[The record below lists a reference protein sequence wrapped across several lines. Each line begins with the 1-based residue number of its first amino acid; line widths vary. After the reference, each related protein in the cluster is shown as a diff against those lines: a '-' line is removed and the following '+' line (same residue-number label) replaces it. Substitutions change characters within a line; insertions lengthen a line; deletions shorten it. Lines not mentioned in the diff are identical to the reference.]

1 MAEYA
6 SWCVALAMVVA
17 GCSRESRAHAKS
29 APEPAPVATT
39 GTADDSVPVHATF
52 ENVHLHVGYGAVL
65 EVRHLEGALLTT
77 DANRPPVFDDQRSFA
92 LRVDSGQMAMTP
104 ASLTALLN
112 GHVLA
117 FEGSPMSDVEVSI
130 EGNHLK
136 QSGTLH
142 KGVPIPFSI
151 VAEISA
157 TPDGRVRLHPIKVK
171 AAGIPSGGLMKAFG
185 LQLDDLVKS
194 NRAHGI
200 EIVGDD
206 LLLSPDRLLPAPALK
221 GHLTGIRIEGDRIVQ
236 EFGHPTR
243 SVTKKGRSGNYMHY
257 RGGTLRFG
265 KLTMSD
271 TDMQLI
277 DADPRDPFDFS
288 PAEYVRQL
296 VAGYSKNT
304 PEGGLRV
311 YMPDYNEASKADLK
325 PPR

>member
-1 MAEYA
+1 MAI
-6 SWCVALAMVVA
+6 VAA
-17 GCSRESRAHAKS
+17 GCARESRPPADS
-29 APEPAPVATT
+29 APAPAPAPVATT
-39 GTADDSVPVHATF
+39 GTADNRTPVHVRF

-65 EVRHLEGALLTT
+65 EVRHLEGALLSTNA
-77 DANRPPVFDDQRSFA
+77 DRPPIFDDQRSFS
-92 LRVDSGQMAMTP
+92 LRVDTGQIAMTP

-130 EGNHLK
+130 EGGYLK

-142 KGVPIPFSI
+142 KGVPIPFSML
-151 VAEISA
+151 AEISA
-157 TPDGRVRLHPIKVK
+157 TSDGRVRLHPVKTK
-171 AAGIPSGGLMKAFG
+171 AAGIPSDGLMKAFG
-185 LQLDDLVKS
+185 LELDDLVKS

-200 EIVGDD
+200 EIADDD

-221 GHLTGIRIEGDRIVQ
+221 GHLTTIRIEGDRIVQ
-236 EFGHPTR
+236 EFGQPARGVTR
-243 SVTKKGRSGNYMHY
+243 KARAGNYMQY

-277 DADPRDPFDFS
+277 DADPHDAFDFS
-288 PAEYVRQL
+288 PAQYVRQL

-325 PPR
+325 PAR

>member
-1 MAEYA
+1 MAIHA
-6 SWCVALAMVVA
+6 RWCIALALLAA
-17 GCSRESRAHAKS
+17 GCTREPRARA
-29 APEPAPVATT
+29 EPAPALPPVATT
-39 GTADDSVPVHATF
+39 GTTDKHVPVNVTF
-52 ENVHLHVGYGAVL
+52 DNVHLRVGYGAVL
-65 EVRHLEGALLTT
+65 EVRHLEGALLST
-77 DANRPPVFDDQRSFA
+77 DAERPPIFDDQRSFT
-92 LRVDSGQMAMTP
+92 LRVDTGRIAMTP
-104 ASLTALLN
+104 GSLTALLN

-117 FEGSPMSDVEVSI
+117 FEGSPLSDVEVSI
-130 EGNHLK
+130 EGSHLK

-142 KGVPIPFSI
+142 KGVPIPFSML
-151 VAEISA
+151 AELSA
-157 TPDGRVRLHPIKVK
+157 TSDGRVRLHPIKVK

-185 LQLDDLVKS
+185 VELDDLVKS

-200 EIVGDD
+200 EIVDDD

-221 GHLTGIRIEGDRIVQ
+221 GQLTGIRIEGDRIVQ
-236 EFGHPTR
+236 EFGHPA
-243 SVTKKGRSGNYMHY
+243 SGVTKKGEPGNYMRY

-288 PAEYVRQL
+288 PAQYVRQL

-311 YMPDYNEASKADLK
+311 YMPDFNEASKANLK
-325 PPR
+325 PGR